1 MKWILCMIM
10 AMLIFSGCGWGKSHQ
25 IMMGTYI
32 IAHAVDTM
40 QTREIKSNERWRELN
55 PGLNALSTDQ
65 ATGVMIFSTGVIY
78 LAAEKFPE
86 YRTWIIGI
94 PMALALACVFNNWQ
108 IGVTF

>member
-1 MKWILCMIM
+1 MKWVLCMIM

-32 IAHAVDTM
+32 IAHAVDIM
-40 QTREIKSNERWRELN
+40 QTREILSDERFYELN
-55 PGLNALSTDQ
+55 PVLSGLNRDQ
-65 ATGVMIFSTGVIY
+65 ATGVMILDTLLVAG
-78 LAAEKFPE
+78 LANEFPK

-94 PMALALACVFNNWQ
+94 PMSLALACVFNNWK